1 MDGKARRQEII
12 HLLQENTQPLSGS
25 ALAKQLGVSRQ
36 VIVQDIALL
45 RTEYSILATAQG
57 YLLYIAPGRGHQ
69 RAFLVKH
76 SHDAIFHELTSIVA
90 LGGRV
95 LDVIVEHDVYG
106 QLHAD
111 LNLNTLHDVELFC
124 DRLQRSSSGPLFPIS
139 AGIHLH
145 TVEAESEAILDQI
158 ETKLRSHGYLLSS
171 STELA

>member
-12 HLLQENTQPLSGS
+12 HLLKENTQPLSGS

-57 YLLYIAPGRGHQ
+57 YLLYVAPGRGHQ

-76 SHDAIFHELTSIVA
+76 DHDAIFHELNSIVA
-90 LGGRV
+90 FGGRV
-95 LDVIVEHDVYG
+95 LDVVVEHDVYG

-145 TVEAESEAILDQI
+145 TVEAESEDILDQI
-158 ETKLRSHGYLLSS
+158 EDRLQVNGYLLSPS
-171 STELA
+171 AELA

>member
-25 ALAKQLGVSRQ
+25 VLAKQLGVSRQ

-57 YLLYIAPGRGHQ
+57 YLLYVAPGRGHQ

-76 SHDAIFHELTSIVA
+76 DHDAIFHELTSIVA

-124 DRLQRSSSGPLFPIS
+124 DRLQCSSSGPLFPIS

-158 ETKLRSHGYLLSS
+158 EDKLQANGYLLSPS
-171 STELA
+171 AELA

>member
-12 HLLQENTQPLSGS
+12 RLLQHTDQPFSGS

-36 VIVQDIALL
+36 VIVQDVALL

-57 YLLYIAPGRGHQ
+57 YLLYVAPGRGHQ

-76 SHDAIFHELTSIVA
+76 SHEDIYHELTSIVA

-106 QLHAD
+106 QLQAD
-111 LNLNTLHDVELFC
+111 LNLTTIHDVELFC
-124 DRLQRSSSGPLFPIS
+124 ERLAHSSSGPLFPIS

-158 ETKLRSHGYLLSS
+158 EESLRAHGYLFSPHSEHL
-171 STELA
+171 

>member
-1 MDGKARRQEII
+1 MDGKTRRQEII
-12 HLLQENTQPLSGS
+12 SLLQQTTQPLSGS

-45 RTEYSILATAQG
+45 RTEHSILATAQG
-57 YLLYIAPGRGHQ
+57 YLLYVAPGRGHQ

-76 SHDAIFHELTSIVA
+76 DYEEISDELTSIVA

-106 QLHAD
+106 QLQAD
-111 LNLNTLHDVELFC
+111 LNLTTIRDVEHFC
-124 DRLQRSSSGPLFPIS
+124 HRLQHSSSGPLFPIS

-145 TVEAESEAILDQI
+145 TVEAESESILNQI
-158 ETKLRSHGYLLSS
+158 EIKLREKGYLISPVSETL
-171 STELA
+171 

>member
-12 HLLQENTQPLSGS
+12 RLLQVNTQPLSGS
-25 ALAKQLGVSRQ
+25 TLAKQLGVSRQ

-57 YLLYIAPGRGHQ
+57 YLLYVAPGRGHQ

-76 SHDAIFHELTSIVA
+76 RQEDIFDELTSIVS
-90 LGGRV
+90 LGGHV

-106 QLHAD
+106 QLQAD
-111 LNLNTLHDVELFC
+111 LNLTTIHDVELFC
-124 DRLQRSSSGPLFPIS
+124 DRLSRSSSGPLFPIS

-145 TVEAESEAILDQI
+145 TIEAESEAILDQI
-158 ETKLRSHGYLLSS
+158 EAVLRQKDYLYAPQA
-171 STELA
+171 E